1 MNTICPDPG
10 QLRAWLDRDD
20 RLAGGIAAVD
30 GLASHRFE
38 DHLAACDACQTT
50 LVTLERDADF
60 AARVLE
66 GRAGSPPTARETEAA
81 LARLR
86 ARLAAS
92 ADPTQGAI
100 NRAPADHPA
109 VGARLIAPPTVVPTT
124 DIPLASGG
132 ARRHDSLPL
141 SASERG
147 PGAVGVGGPM
157 VGVIEV
163 KTRRIPVPIA
173 LVWQRWRLALGGVAA
188 ALALTFAL
196 ATPEGQAAAAGFLAQ
211 FRSQRLAI
219 VSFDP
224 NQARQ
229 TGLFRFE
236 HLGTVKNNQPAR
248 PTEVANVQEAASRAG
263 FAVLQPDPATLPA
276 GAARSPIV
284 RFAPA
289 SETRLTFDR
298 QKARAHFDSINRKD
312 LSLPDKLHGSTLV
325 VALPP
330 VVMLE
335 YAASDKKPAVMIG
348 EAREVQ
354 VAVEGS
360 ASLDEV
366 RNFLLGLPNVPPD
379 LARQLR
385 SIQDWTS
392 TLPIP
397 VPIDKMTWQETTVHG
412 APGYMLNDNTGLGSS
427 VIWQRD
433 GRILG
438 VAGPMKAMDL
448 RRIAESLR

>member
-20 RLAGGIAAVD
+20 RPASGIAAVD
-30 GLASHRFE
+30 GLASRRFE

-60 AARVLE
+60 TAQVLE
-66 GRAGSPPTARETEAA
+66 GRAGSPPTATETEGA

-86 ARLAAS
+86 AQLAAS
-92 ADPTQGAI
+92 ADLTQGAYHS
-100 NRAPADHPA
+100 APADHA
-109 VGARLIAPPTVVPTT
+109 GVAARCVVPST
-124 DIPLASGG
+124 DIPLANGTV
-132 ARRHDSLPL
+132 RRPDPLPL
-141 SASERG
+141 SAMERE
-147 PGAVGVGGPM
+147 PGR
-157 VGVIEV
+157 EV
-163 KTRRIPVPIA
+163 TTRRLPVPIA
-173 LVWQRWRLALGGVAA
+173 LVWQRWWLALGGVAA

-219 VSFDP
+219 VTFDP
-224 NQARQ
+224 NQTRQ

-236 HLGTVKNNQPAR
+236 HLGSVKNNQPAR
-248 PTEVANVQEAASRAG
+248 PTEVANVQEAATRAG

-276 GAARSPIV
+276 GAARTPTV
-284 RFAPA
+284 RFSPA

-298 QKARAHFDSINRKD
+298 QKARAYFDSINRKD
-312 LSLPDKLHGSTLV
+312 LSLPEKLHGSTLV

-354 VAVEGS
+354 VAVEGN

-397 VPIDKMTWQETTVHG
+397 VPVDKMTWQETTIAG
-412 APGYMLNDNTGLGSS
+412 APGYMLNDNTGLGSG

-438 VAGPMKAMDL
+438 VAGPMKATDL
-448 RRIAESLR
+448 RRIAERLR